1 MGKKADI
8 QPWKKTCVLRPEI
21 RERKLTASDFAI
33 DLHKVING
41 GPGKV
46 PFYCDPG
53 QFFATTYTT
62 QNLRQFCKVVLRRL
76 AEESRTHSQHSII

>member
-41 GPGKV
+41 GPGKM
-46 PFYCDPG
+46 PFL
-53 QFFATTYTT
+53 
-62 QNLRQFCKVVLRRL
+62 LRP
-76 AEESRTHSQHSII
+76 